1 MAGGGEGHPKVA
13 VLWQT
18 GPAQYEAVR
27 ARLAGLPSPAREHV
41 HLRPYLEDMGA
52 VYAAAALVVSR
63 WVVGASGRRGTS
75 GTSGTERRPRRETDA
90 PPGPGR

>member
-63 WVVGASGRRGTS
+63 WVGAPERRGTS
-75 GTSGTERRPRRETDA
+75 GPPGTERCPRRETDA